1 MFTRLSPGAPYRG
14 LVHNRRS
21 SWGVVAVV
29 GVLLLSGCASFDEAP
44 TGDFR
49 ANPTLGAGP
58 EPTPVVPS
66 PAAPPGPS
74 AGGSTPPGGA
84 PTTKAGPCVDPDPAV
99 VATCLGATGGVAVA
113 ADGTSALVTER
124 RTGRLLRVAPGT
136 PPALV
141 DTVGVDGSGDGGLLD
156 VVASPTY
163 DEDQLLYLYLS
174 TPTDNRVVRL
184 AVGDSPKPIFTGI
197 PHGPTGNAGGIT
209 FDAHGDLLVLTGDA
223 GSTTAAANPASL
235 AGKLLR
241 ITAEGKPAG
250 SAPGSPVL
258 AASLGG
264 GGGVCTDAKTD
275 TSWVTD
281 RTPTGDRLRA
291 VTATGLSHTVWVW
304 PGDPGVAGCAA
315 LGGRVS
321 VALTSGQALFVLTT
335 SPELTV
341 LAKPEVLATK
351 KYGRLSGADVDR
363 KGLVWVGTVNK
374 EGGGT
379 PTATDDRVVRIQP
392 SAGQGGQAP
401 V

>member
-1 MFTRLSPGAPYRG
+1 MFTGLSPGAPYRG
-14 LVHNRRS
+14 LVHNRGR

-29 GVLLLSGCASFDEAP
+29 GVLLLSGCASFEGAP
-44 TGDFR
+44 SGDFR
-49 ANPTLGAGP
+49 ANPPLGAGP

-74 AGGSTPPGGA
+74 VGGSAPSAGA
-84 PTTKAGPCVDPDPAV
+84 PTTKPGPCVDPDPAV
-99 VATCLGATGGVAVA
+99 VATCLGATGGIAVS

-124 RTGRLLRVAPGT
+124 STGRLLRVAPGT

-141 DTVGVDGSGDGGLLD
+141 DTVGVDGSGDGGLLG
-156 VVASPTY
+156 VAESPTY

-197 PHGPTGNAGGIT
+197 PHGPTGNSGGIA
-209 FDAHGDLLVLTGDA
+209 FDANGDLLVLTGDA
-223 GSTTAAANPASL
+223 GTATAAADPASL

-250 SAPGSPVL
+250 SAPGSPVV
-258 AASLGG
+258 AAGMG

-291 VTATGLSHTVWVW
+291 VTTTGLSRTVYSW
-304 PGDPGVAGCAA
+304 PDHPGVAGCAA
-315 LGGRVS
+315 LGGRVA
-321 VALTSGQALFVLTT
+321 VALTSGQSLYVLST
-335 SPELTV
+335 SPELEV
-341 LAKPEVLATK
+341 LAKPEVLAAK

-363 KGLVWVGTVNK
+363 NGLVWVGTVNK
-374 EGGGT
+374 DRGGT
-379 PTATDDRVVRIQP
+379 PTATDDRVVRLQP
-392 SAGQGGQAP
+392 SAGQGGNAP